1 MMRKHFLSQ
10 EASALKEAPTLF
22 FLITLL
28 PIIIKAPFYDLQI
41 QITDRTT
48 RQVTFWG
55 IDKNAN
61 SKATKKPIFILICHL
76 LKVAVKRK
84 QKNVFPVLAIAYF
97 EKDKIFH
104 KEDKD
109 D

>member
-1 MMRKHFLSQ
+1 LTKTPTVKQ
-10 EASALKEAPTLF
+10 QKEQT
-22 FLITLL
+22 
-28 PIIIKAPFYDLQI
+28 
-41 QITDRTT
+41 
-48 RQVTFWG
+48 
-55 IDKNAN
+55 
-61 SKATKKPIFILICHL
+61 FILICHL
-76 LKVAVKRK
+76 LKIAVKRK